1 MHCVSAVGFTTRFK
15 AGLTAFF
22 AGDFLL
28 CPPVAEKIISD

>member
-1 MHCVSAVGFTTRFK
+1 MHFVSAFGFTTRFK
-15 AGLTAFF
+15 AGLTVSF